1 MDGLINQFQRFYSE
15 SFLDEL
21 LFLATALSD
30 KVHLVAIRAIFKVQ
44 HSGLENRSINVWALF
59 LTIAPPAPT
68 PPHPRASADHEFCR
82 TQGNL
87 HYALFTMQNALCT

>member
-1 MDGLINQFQRFYSE
+1 MRNGARIKASPLMDGLINQFQRFYSE

-44 HSGLENRSINVWALF
+44 HSGLANRSINVWALF
-59 LTIAPPAPT
+59 LTIV
-68 PPHPRASADHEFCR
+68 
-82 TQGNL
+82 
-87 HYALFTMQNALCT
+87 ALERL